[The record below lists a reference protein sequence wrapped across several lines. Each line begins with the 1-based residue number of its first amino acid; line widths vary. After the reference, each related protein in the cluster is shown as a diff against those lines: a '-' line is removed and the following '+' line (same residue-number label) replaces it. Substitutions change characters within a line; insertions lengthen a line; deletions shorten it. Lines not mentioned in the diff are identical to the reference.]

1 MANTPTMTHIR
12 VGDAVVVEGPV
23 GVSLLRSAG
32 DINDV
37 IGECFG
43 AHTTL
48 ALLYARNLPH
58 AFFDVS
64 SQQAGEILQKLRNYG
79 LRLAVVVAPG
89 TAVSRRFHELQAAER
104 RDGAFAVFDSRD
116 AALAWLTSRE

>member
-1 MANTPTMTHIR
+1 MALGQTR
-12 VGDAVVVEGPV
+12 VGAVVVVEGLA
-23 GVSLLRSAG
+23 GAALLRDAG

-37 IGECFG
+37 IGECFA

-48 ALLYARNLPH
+48 ALLYGENLPT

-64 SQQAGEILQKLRNYG
+64 SRQAGEILQKLRNYG

-89 TAVSRRFHELQAAER
+89 TAVSSRFHELRAAER

-116 AALAWLTSRE
+116 AALAWLKSGE

>member
-1 MANTPTMTHIR
+1 MANVPTMTHVR
-12 VGDAVVVEGPV
+12 VGDALVVEGPA
-23 GVSLLRSAG
+23 GAPLLRSAG
-32 DINDV
+32 DLNDV

-48 ALLYARNLPH
+48 ALLYAENLPP

-64 SQQAGEILQKLRNYG
+64 SRQAGEILQKLRNYG

-89 TAVSRRFHELQAAER
+89 GSVSSRFHELQAAER
-104 RDGAFAVFDSRD
+104 RDGAFDVFDSRD
-116 AALAWLTSRE
+116 AALAWLTSRP

>member
-1 MANTPTMTHIR
+1 MIHTHL
-12 VGDAVVVEGPV
+12 GDAVVVEGPA
-23 GVSLLRSAG
+23 GAALLRDAG

-48 ALLYARNLPH
+48 ALLYGENLPP

-64 SQQAGEILQKLRNYG
+64 SRQAGEILQKLRNYG
-79 LRLAVVVAPG
+79 LRLAVVVAPRS
-89 TAVSRRFHELQAAER
+89 AAAFMSCKPPNAAMAHSRYSTRAMR
-104 RDGAFAVFDSRD
+104 RWCG
-116 AALAWLTSRE
+116 